1 MNQFKDLHI
10 ENDKWLAPFLLS
22 ASFHRL
28 INFEGSN
35 YKGTVLYWLF
45 SPKDKAQTLI
55 ESFKTKTEPHIPA
68 KDLFEATEAFW
79 QQVSKARNEEKRGN
93 AEPAL

>member
-1 MNQFKDLHI
+1 MFNLRNAHI
-10 ENDKWLAPFLLS
+10 EKDKWCAPFLLA
-22 ASFHRL
+22 ASFHNL
-28 INFEGSN
+28 ITFEGSDLN
-35 YKGTVLYWLF
+35 GTILYWLF

-79 QQVSKARNEEKRGN
+79 QQVTAARNGEMNGGGIRTS
-93 AEPAL
+93 